1 MTALSTGRLALLA
14 PFALLLAGCAGQGQV
29 SGKVK
34 YKGEPVPAGTITF
47 FDSKNHAVSS
57 PIQKDG
63 SYSVERVASGPVK
76 VSVVPTLPIYMV
88 GEKPPP
94 GPKPPTLPAKYY
106 DREKSGL
113 ALEVKAGAQ
122 THDFNLD

>member
-1 MTALSTGRLALLA
+1 MTAFSAARLAWVG
-14 PFALLLAGCAGQGQV
+14 PALLLAGCAGQGQV

-34 YKGEPVPAGTITF
+34 YKGEPLPAGTITF
-47 FDSKNHAVSS
+47 FDSKNHAVNGAVA
-57 PIQKDG
+57 QDG
-63 SYSVERVASGPVK
+63 SYSVEKVAAGPVK
-76 VSVVPTLPIYMV
+76 VSVTTPLPIYMG

-106 DREKSGL
+106 DRDKSGL
-113 ALEVKAGAQ
+113 DFDVKTGPQ